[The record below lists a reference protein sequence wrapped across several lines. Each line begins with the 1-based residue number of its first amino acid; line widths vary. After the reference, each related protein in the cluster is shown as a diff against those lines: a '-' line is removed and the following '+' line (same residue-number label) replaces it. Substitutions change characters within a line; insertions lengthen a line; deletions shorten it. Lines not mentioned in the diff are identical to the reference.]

1 MHLLHEEGGDIKI
14 ATLITAA
21 GAETDPLAVESLGG
35 KRGKL
40 KSKDIWLRFQC
51 PSSMAIADFLPQAK
65 IISDEIDLDFVWEC
79 AGPGE
84 FQFLDLAKEYFGET
98 ASPLQQTALAIAL
111 QAAPIYFRR
120 KGRGQFMRA
129 PEDQLK
135 AALLAVE
142 KKKVEL
148 AKQASWETELRA
160 SQLPEEI
167 YPQVNALLFA
177 PDKNTTAYK
186 AVHAASQGLK
196 GGIAELFLK
205 CGVLGSALAYH
216 EGKFLKEHFPKGVGF
231 NVTMQPNEEADW
243 QAALNQLPEAAVRA
257 FSIDDASTTEIDDAF
272 SVTQITGLSNC
283 YRIGVHIAAPALAI
297 GRGGALD
304 QIARQR
310 LSTVYYPGG
319 KITMLPDQVID
330 VFSLHAAVSGI
341 KDQENDINDTDE
353 LPLRPAV
360 SLYVTIDAEG
370 LPILEGE
377 HAPKTKVERVPMA
390 HNLRLDDL
398 EDLVTEESLADTSNA
413 AQLPYQQELAV
424 LWRSAKQLHA
434 LRQAQRVAN
443 GLRAEALGL
452 PDPQALARDFN
463 FTVIDGVV
471 EIKPRQRGSV
481 LDSIVAEWMIYCN
494 STWGNQLA
502 NHSVPGIYRV
512 QKGWGPQRTR
522 MQTMPGPHEGLG
534 VENYSWCTSPLRRYV
549 DLVNQWQLIAMAQH
563 GVTAKLVAPFKP
575 KDADLMAIAAD
586 FDGTYAAYGE
596 HQNQME
602 RYWCLMYLKQLGLP
616 WKGVVRHIKEGQARV
631 EEVPLRLNVPELAE
645 QARGARAEIEV
656 LEVDYLALEA
666 SVRYLGLID
675 SGVDAEMI
683 FQNEIDAE
691 VESQSKE
698 ESEAQP
704 EQKTDEQDISPD
716 AHSGTPQ

>member
-1 MHLLHEEGGDIKI
+1 MHLLYEESGDIKI
-14 ATLITAA
+14 ATLITTA

-40 KSKDIWLRFQC
+40 KSKDVWLRFQS
-51 PSSMAIADFLPQAK
+51 PSTIAITDFLPQAK
-65 IISDEIDLDFVWEC
+65 IISTEIDLDFVWEC
-79 AGPGE
+79 AGSEE
-84 FQFLDLAKEYFGET
+84 FQFLDLAKDYFGESST
-98 ASPLQQTALAIAL
+98 PLQQTALAIAL
-111 QAAPIYFRR
+111 QGAPIYFRR
-120 KGRGQFMRA
+120 KGRGQFIRA

-142 KKKVEL
+142 KKKIEL
-148 AKQASWETELRA
+148 AKQELWEAELREGK
-160 SQLPEEI
+160 LPEEI
-167 YPQVNALLFA
+167 HPQVNTLLFT

-186 AVHAASQGLK
+186 AVHAASQGLR

-205 CGVLGSALAYH
+205 CGVLDSALAYH
-216 EGKFLKEHFPKGVGF
+216 EGKFLKEHFPKGTGF
-231 NVTMQPNEEADW
+231 NVTLGPNEEADW
-243 QAALNQLPEAAVRA
+243 QAALNQLPEAKVKA

-272 SVTQITGLSNC
+272 SVMPVASSPNC
-283 YRIGVHIAAPALAI
+283 FRIGIHIAAPALAI

-319 KITMLPDQVID
+319 KITMLPEQVVEI
-330 VFSLHAAVSGI
+330 FSLHAADSGRGNVSDVI
-341 KDQENDINDTDE
+341 
-353 LPLRPAV
+353 PLRPAV

-370 LPILEGE
+370 SPILEGE
-377 HAPKTKVERVPMA
+377 HAPITKVERVPMA

-398 EDLVTEESLADTSNA
+398 EDLVTEESLADVSNA
-413 AQLPYQQELAV
+413 AHLPYQNELAV

-434 LRQAQRVAN
+434 RRQEQRVAN
-443 GLRAEALGL
+443 GLRAEVLGL

-463 FTVIDGVV
+463 FTVTNDVV

-502 NHSVPGIYRV
+502 NHSVPGIYRA

-522 MQTMPGPHEGLG
+522 MQTVPGPHEGLG

-616 WKGVVRHIKEGQARV
+616 WKGVVRHLKEGQARV
-631 EEVPLRLNVPELAE
+631 EEIPLRLNVPELSE
-645 QARGARAEIEV
+645 QARGSRAEVEV
-656 LEVDYLALEA
+656 LDIDFLSLEA
-666 SVRYLGLID
+666 SVRYLGMID
-675 SGVDAEMI
+675 SANDAETL
-683 FQNEIDAE
+683 FQSDLEAETE
-691 VESQSKE
+691 VEP
-698 ESEAQP
+698 ESESESITEINKEAL
-704 EQKTDEQDISPD
+704 SPD
-716 AHSGTPQ
+716 AHPSSSQ

>member
-1 MHLLHEEGGDIKI
+1 MHLLYEESGDIKI
-14 ATLITAA
+14 ATLITTA

-40 KSKDIWLRFQC
+40 KSKDVWLRFQS
-51 PSSMAIADFLPQAK
+51 PSTIAITDFLPQAK
-65 IISDEIDLDFVWEC
+65 IISNEIDLDFVWEC
-79 AGPGE
+79 AGSEE
-84 FQFLDLAKEYFGET
+84 FQFLDLAKDYFGESST
-98 ASPLQQTALAIAL
+98 PLQQTALAIAL
-111 QAAPIYFRR
+111 QGAPIYFRR
-120 KGRGQFMRA
+120 KGRGQFIRA

-142 KKKVEL
+142 KKKIEL
-148 AKQASWETELRA
+148 AKQELWEAELREGK
-160 SQLPEEI
+160 LPEEI
-167 YPQVNALLFA
+167 HPQVNTLLFT

-186 AVHAASQGLK
+186 AVHAASQGLR

-205 CGVLGSALAYH
+205 CGVLDSALAYH
-216 EGKFLKEHFPKGVGF
+216 EGKFLKEHFPKGTGF
-231 NVTMQPNEEADW
+231 NVTLGPNEEADW
-243 QAALNQLPEAAVRA
+243 QAALNQLPEAKVKA

-272 SVTQITGLSNC
+272 SVTPVSDSLNC
-283 YRIGVHIAAPALAI
+283 YRIGIHIAAPALAI

-319 KITMLPDQVID
+319 KITMLPEQVVEI
-330 VFSLHAAVSGI
+330 FSLHAADSGRGNVSDVI
-341 KDQENDINDTDE
+341 
-353 LPLRPAV
+353 PLRPAV

-370 LPILEGE
+370 SPILEGE
-377 HAPKTKVERVPMA
+377 HAPITKVERVPMA

-398 EDLVTEESLADTSNA
+398 EDLVTEESLADVSNA
-413 AQLPYQQELAV
+413 AHLPYQNELAV

-434 LRQAQRVAN
+434 RRQEQRVAN
-443 GLRAEALGL
+443 GLRAEVLGL

-463 FTVIDGVV
+463 FTVTNDVV

-481 LDSIVAEWMIYCN
+481 LDLIVAEWMIYCN

-502 NHSVPGIYRV
+502 HHSVPGVYRA

-522 MQTMPGPHEGLG
+522 MQTVPGPHEGLG

-575 KDADLMAIAAD
+575 KEADLMAIAAD

-616 WKGVVRHIKEGQARV
+616 WKGVVRHLKEGQARV
-631 EEVPLRLNVPELAE
+631 EEIPLRLNVPELSE
-645 QARGARAEIEV
+645 QARGSRAEVEV
-656 LEVDYLALEA
+656 LDIDFLSLEA
-666 SVRYLGLID
+666 SVRYLGMID
-675 SGVDAEMI
+675 SANDAETL
-683 FQNEIDAE
+683 FQSDLEADTE
-691 VESQSKE
+691 VEP
-698 ESEAQP
+698 ESESITEINKEAL
-704 EQKTDEQDISPD
+704 SPD
-716 AHSGTPQ
+716 AHPSSSQ

>member
-1 MHLLHEEGGDIKI
+1 
-14 ATLITAA
+14 
-21 GAETDPLAVESLGG
+21 
-35 KRGKL
+35 
-40 KSKDIWLRFQC
+40 
-51 PSSMAIADFLPQAK
+51 
-65 IISDEIDLDFVWEC
+65 
-79 AGPGE
+79 
-84 FQFLDLAKEYFGET
+84 
-98 ASPLQQTALAIAL
+98 
-111 QAAPIYFRR
+111 
-120 KGRGQFMRA
+120 
-129 PEDQLK
+129 
-135 AALLAVE
+135 
-142 KKKVEL
+142 
-148 AKQASWETELRA
+148 
-160 SQLPEEI
+160 
-167 YPQVNALLFA
+167 
-177 PDKNTTAYK
+177 
-186 AVHAASQGLK
+186 
-196 GGIAELFLK
+196 
-205 CGVLGSALAYH
+205 
-216 EGKFLKEHFPKGVGF
+216 
-231 NVTMQPNEEADW
+231 
-243 QAALNQLPEAAVRA
+243 
-257 FSIDDASTTEIDDAF
+257 
-272 SVTQITGLSNC
+272 
-283 YRIGVHIAAPALAI
+283 
-297 GRGGALD
+297 
-304 QIARQR
+304 
-310 LSTVYYPGG
+310 
-319 KITMLPDQVID
+319 
-330 VFSLHAAVSGI
+330 
-341 KDQENDINDTDE
+341 
-353 LPLRPAV
+353 
-360 SLYVTIDAEG
+360 
-370 LPILEGE
+370 
-377 HAPKTKVERVPMA
+377 MA

-434 LRQAQRVAN
+434 LRQEQRVAN
-443 GLRAEALGL
+443 GLRAEVLGL

-602 RYWCLMYLKQLGLP
+602 RYWCLMYLKQLGFP
-616 WKGVVRHIKEGQARV
+616 WKGVVRHLKEGQARV
-631 EEVPLRLNVPELAE
+631 EEVPLRLNVPELSE

-683 FQNEIDAE
+683 FQNEMDAE
-691 VESQSKE
+691 VEAQSKE

-704 EQKTDEQDISPD
+704 EQKTDEQDISPN

>member
-1 MHLLHEEGGDIKI
+1 MHLLYEEGGDIKI
-14 ATLITAA
+14 ATLITTA

-35 KRGKL
+35 KRSKL
-40 KSKDIWLRFQC
+40 KSKDVWLRFQN
-51 PSSMAIADFLPQAK
+51 PPTIAISDFLPQAK
-65 IISDEIDLDFVWEC
+65 IVSDEIDLDFVWEC
-79 AGPGE
+79 AGPEE
-84 FQFLDLAKEYFGET
+84 FQFLDLAKEYFGESST
-98 ASPLQQTALAIAL
+98 PLQQTALAIAL
-111 QAAPIYFRR
+111 QGAPIYFRR

-148 AKQASWETELRA
+148 AKQELWEVELREGK
-160 SQLPEEI
+160 LPEEI
-167 YPQVNALLFA
+167 HPQVNALLFS
-177 PDKNTTAYK
+177 PDKNSTAYK
-186 AVHAASQGLK
+186 AVCAASQGLK
-196 GGIAELFLK
+196 GGIPELFLK

-216 EGKFLKEHFPKGVGF
+216 EGKFLKEHFPKGVDF
-231 NVTMQPNEEADW
+231 NVTLQANEEADW
-243 QAALNQLPEAAVRA
+243 QTALNQLPEAKVKA

-272 SVTQITGLSNC
+272 SVTPVASSPNC
-283 YRIGVHIAAPALAI
+283 YRIGIHIAAPALAI
-297 GRGGALD
+297 QKGGALD

-330 VFSLHAAVSGI
+330 IFSLHAANRGI
-341 KDQENDINDTDE
+341 KDKESVENGSGD

-370 LPILEGE
+370 LPILDGE
-377 HAPKTKVERVPMA
+377 HAPITKVERVPMA

-398 EDLVTEESLADTSNA
+398 EDLVTEESLADVSNTA
-413 AQLPYQQELAV
+413 NLPYQNELDV

-434 LRQAQRVAN
+434 RRQEQRLAN
-443 GLRAEALGL
+443 GLRAEVLGL
-452 PDPQALARDFN
+452 PDPGALARDFN
-463 FTVIDGVV
+463 FLVTNNVV
-471 EIKPRQRGSV
+471 EIKARQRGSV

-502 NHSVPGIYRV
+502 DHSVPGIYRA

-522 MQTMPGPHEGLG
+522 MQTLPGPHEGLG

-602 RYWCLMYLKQLGLP
+602 RYWCFMYLKQLGLP
-616 WKGVVRHIKEGQARV
+616 WKGVVRHLKEGQARV
-631 EEVPLRLNVPELAE
+631 EEIPLRLNVPELSE
-645 QARGARAEIEV
+645 QARAARAEVEV
-656 LEVDYLALEA
+656 LDIDFLSLEA
-666 SVRYLGLID
+666 SVRYLGMID
-675 SGVDAEMI
+675 SENDAETLFHSETEAEGEGEPESI
-683 FQNEIDAE
+683 TEIN
-691 VESQSKE
+691 KE
-698 ESEAQP
+698 
-704 EQKTDEQDISPD
+704 DLSPD
-716 AHSGTPQ
+716 AHPGSSQ

>member
-1 MHLLHEEGGDIKI
+1 MYLLYEEGGDIKI
-14 ATLITAA
+14 ATLITTA

-40 KSKDIWLRFQC
+40 KSKDVWLRFQN
-51 PSSMAIADFLPQAK
+51 PPTIAISDFLPQAK
-65 IISDEIDLDFVWEC
+65 IVSDEIDLNFVWEC
-79 AGPGE
+79 AGPEE
-84 FQFLDLAKEYFGET
+84 FQFLDLAKEYFGESST
-98 ASPLQQTALAIAL
+98 PLQQTALAIAL
-111 QAAPIYFRR
+111 QGAPIYFRR

-148 AKQASWETELRA
+148 AKQELWETALRDGE
-160 SQLPEEI
+160 LPEEI
-167 YPQVNALLFA
+167 HPHVNALLFS
-177 PDKNTTAYK
+177 PDKNSAAYK
-186 AVHAASQGLK
+186 AVCAASQGLK
-196 GGIAELFLK
+196 GGIPELFLK

-216 EGKFLKEHFPKGVGF
+216 EGKFLKEHFPKGVDF
-231 NVTMQPNEEADW
+231 NVSLQTNEEADW
-243 QAALNQLPEAAVRA
+243 QTALNQLPEAKVKA

-272 SVTQITGLSNC
+272 SVTPVASSSNC
-283 YRIGVHIAAPALAI
+283 YRIGIHIAAPALAI
-297 GRGGALD
+297 QKGGALD

-319 KITMLPDQVID
+319 KITMLPDQVVDI
-330 VFSLHAAVSGI
+330 FSLHAANRGI
-341 KDQENDINDTDE
+341 KDKESVENGSGD

-370 LPILEGE
+370 LLILDGE
-377 HAPKTKVERVPMA
+377 HAPITKVERVPMA

-398 EDLVTEESLADTSNA
+398 EDLVTEESLADVSNTA
-413 AQLPYQQELAV
+413 NLPYQNELDV

-434 LRQAQRVAN
+434 RRQEQRLAN

-452 PDPQALARDFN
+452 PDPGALARDFN
-463 FTVIDGVV
+463 FLVTNNVV
-471 EIKPRQRGSV
+471 EIKARQRGSV

-502 NHSVPGIYRV
+502 DHNVPGIYRT

-522 MQTMPGPHEGLG
+522 MQTLPGPHEGLG

-602 RYWCLMYLKQLGLP
+602 RYWCLMYLKQLGFP
-616 WKGVVRHIKEGQARV
+616 WKGVVRHLKEGQARV
-631 EEVPLRLNVPELAE
+631 EEIPLRLNVPELSE
-645 QARGARAEIEV
+645 QFRGARAEVEV
-656 LEVDYLALEA
+656 LDIDFLSLEA

-675 SGVDAEMI
+675 SGNDAEI
-683 FQNEIDAE
+683 ALQSDAE
-691 VESQSKE
+691 VKYESQR
-698 ESEAQP
+698 
-704 EQKTDEQDISPD
+704 EQEPKIDQQNSHPD
-716 AHSGTPQ
+716 AHPGSSQ

>member
-1 MHLLHEEGGDIKI
+1 MHLLYEESGDIKI
-14 ATLITAA
+14 ATLITTA

-40 KSKDIWLRFQC
+40 KSKDVWLRFQS
-51 PSSMAIADFLPQAK
+51 PSTIAITDFLPQAK
-65 IISDEIDLDFVWEC
+65 IISTEIDLDFVWEC
-79 AGPGE
+79 AGSEE
-84 FQFLDLAKEYFGET
+84 FQFLDLAKEFFGESST
-98 ASPLQQTALAIAL
+98 PLQQTALAIAL
-111 QAAPIYFRR
+111 QGAPIYFRR
-120 KGRGQFMRA
+120 KGRGQFIRA

-142 KKKVEL
+142 KKKIEL
-148 AKQASWETELRA
+148 AKQELWEAELREGK
-160 SQLPEEI
+160 LPEEI
-167 YPQVNALLFA
+167 HPQVNTLLFT

-186 AVHAASQGLK
+186 AVHAASQGLR

-205 CGVLGSALAYH
+205 CGVLDSALAYH
-216 EGKFLKEHFPKGVGF
+216 EGKFLKEHFPKGTGF
-231 NVTMQPNEEADW
+231 NVTLGPNEEADW
-243 QAALNQLPEAAVRA
+243 QAALNQLPEAKVKA

-272 SVTQITGLSNC
+272 SVMPVASSPNC
-283 YRIGVHIAAPALAI
+283 FRIGIHIAAPALAI

-319 KITMLPDQVID
+319 KITMLPEQVVEI
-330 VFSLHAAVSGI
+330 FSLHAADSGRGNVSDVI
-341 KDQENDINDTDE
+341 
-353 LPLRPAV
+353 PLRPAV

-370 LPILEGE
+370 SPILEGE
-377 HAPKTKVERVPMA
+377 HAPITKVERVPMA

-398 EDLVTEESLADTSNA
+398 EDLVTEESLADVSNTA
-413 AQLPYQQELAV
+413 HLPYQNELAV

-434 LRQAQRVAN
+434 RRQEQRVAN
-443 GLRAEALGL
+443 GLRAEVLGL

-463 FTVIDGVV
+463 FTVTNDVV

-502 NHSVPGIYRV
+502 HHSVPGVYRA

-522 MQTMPGPHEGLG
+522 MQTVPGPHEGLG

-616 WKGVVRHIKEGQARV
+616 WKGVVRHLKEGQARV
-631 EEVPLRLNVPELAE
+631 EEIPLRLNVPELSE
-645 QARGARAEIEV
+645 QARGSRAEVEV
-656 LEVDYLALEA
+656 LDIDFLSLEA
-666 SVRYLGLID
+666 SVRYLGMID
-675 SGVDAEMI
+675 SANDAETL
-683 FQNEIDAE
+683 FQSDLEAE
-691 VESQSKE
+691 TEGEPESQSITVINKE
-698 ESEAQP
+698 AL
-704 EQKTDEQDISPD
+704 SPD
-716 AHSGTPQ
+716 AHPSSSQ